1 MKAIYPG
8 TFNPITNGHADVVSR
23 AAQLFDEVIV
33 AVADSSGKNPVFSLD
48 QRVGL
53 AKSVLADFDNVTV
66 MPFGN
71 LLVDF
76 AKANGAQAL
85 IRGLRAV
92 SDFEYE
98 LQMAHMN
105 RRLDHEIES
114 LFLMPSEEHA
124 FISSSLVREVAALG
138 GDVKPLVH
146 DTVAAALAEKYG
158 T

>member
-23 AAQLFDEVIV
+23 AAKLFDEVIV
-33 AVADSSGKNPVFSLD
+33 AVADSSGKNPIFSLE

-53 AKSVLADFDNVTV
+53 ANAVLSHYKNVKV
-66 MPFGN
+66 VPFKN

-76 AKANGAQAL
+76 AKDQQAQVL

-105 RRLDHEIES
+105 RRLNAKVES

-124 FISSSLVREVAALG
+124 FISSSLVREIAALG
-138 GDVKPLVH
+138 GDVVNLV
-146 DTVAAALAEKYG
+146 DLVVAEALNEKFG
-158 T
+158 N